1 MAAPDVSTTSAPIS
15 GELQPEPGT
24 GSDRKV
30 TKPSSMSA
38 RPGRLRTSS
47 LRCARNRAN
56 ALRCSK
62 TLPAF
67 LVRTSSLRCA
77 RNRANA
83 LRCSKTR
90 PAFLVRPS
98 SLRCARNRAS
108 TLRCSKTLPAFLAGG
123 WTLFFSDPVPCALSL
138 DIVVIFSP
146 GQSARVLSTL
156 RGMPQQSRHQRFFSG
171 LLLS

>member
-15 GELQPEPGT
+15 GEIQPEPGT

-38 RPGRLRTSS
+38 RPGRLR
-47 LRCARNRAN
+47 
-56 ALRCSK
+56 
-62 TLPAF
+62 P
-67 LVRTSSLRCA
+67 SSLRCA

-146 GQSARVLSTL
+146 GQSAHVLSTL